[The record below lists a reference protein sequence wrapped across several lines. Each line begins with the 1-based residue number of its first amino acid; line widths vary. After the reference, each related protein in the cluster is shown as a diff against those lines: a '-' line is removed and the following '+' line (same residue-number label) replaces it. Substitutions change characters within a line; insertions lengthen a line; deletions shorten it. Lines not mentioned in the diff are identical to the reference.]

1 MTFNPPYR
9 RSAPDSP
16 THKAP
21 MHDYRAPTTQ
31 AVAALLLAFV
41 LTSTAAELP
50 SVPATASNQAAL
62 SGFDATVEAVRQ
74 TAVAAQ
80 VAGAI
85 VQIHAKAGDAVKAG
99 QPLLRIDATAANQ
112 AATASDAQ
120 VVAARASLDVA
131 QKELGRQQQLFRDR
145 FISQAALDRAEA
157 EFKATQAQVNVQ
169 MAQAGAARTQS
180 GFYLVR
186 APYAGVIAEVPV
198 SLGDMALPG
207 RPLVTLYDPSAL
219 RITATVPHT
228 VATRITAG
236 QLPRAELPG
245 LPGARQWVTPTRMQ
259 LLPTVDAST
268 HTVQLRVDL
277 PAGLSGVAP
286 GMFARLWLLAGAG
299 TDAATGSVTVPVQAV
314 VRRAEVNGLY
324 VLDPN
329 GRPLLRQVRLG
340 RTVGDRIEILS
351 GLTAGERVVTDPQAA
366 ARVR

>member
-1 MTFNPPYR
+1 MNFIPPTR
-9 RSAPDSP
+9 RCAPDRP

-21 MHDYRAPTTQ
+21 RHGHRAATTQ
-31 AVAALLLAFV
+31 AAAALLMAFA
-41 LTSTAAELP
+41 LSSTAAELP
-50 SVPATASNQAAL
+50 SVPATAGGQAAL
-62 SGFDATVEAVRQ
+62 SGFDATVEAVRH

-112 AATASDAQ
+112 SAAASDAQ
-120 VVAARASLDVA
+120 VVAARASLEVA
-131 QKELGRQQQLFRDR
+131 QKEFGRQQQLFRDR

-157 EFKATQAQVNVQ
+157 EFKATQAQVNVLL
-169 MAQAGAARTQS
+169 AQAGAARTQS

-198 SLGDMALPG
+198 ALGDMALPG
-207 RPLVTLYDPSAL
+207 RPLLTLYDPSAL

-228 VATRITAG
+228 VATRMAAG

-245 LPGARQWVTPTRMQ
+245 LPAARQWVTPTRMQ
-259 LLPTVDAST
+259 LLPTVDAAT

-277 PAGLSGVAP
+277 PAGLTGVAP
-286 GMFARLWLLAGAG
+286 GMFARVWLTAAG
-299 TDAATGSVTVPVQAV
+299 TDTAGGSVTVPVQAV
-314 VRRAEVNGLY
+314 VRRAEVSGLY

-340 RTVGDRIEILS
+340 RTQGDRIEILS

>member
-1 MTFNPPYR
+1 
-9 RSAPDSP
+9 
-16 THKAP
+16 
-21 MHDYRAPTTQ
+21 MHDDRLPTVS
-31 AVAALLLAFV
+31 AAGALLLAIA

-50 SVPATASNQAAL
+50 SVPATAGGQAAL
-62 SGFDATVEAVRQ
+62 SGFDATIEAVRQ
-74 TAVAAQ
+74 TALAAQ

-85 VQIHAKAGDAVKAG
+85 VQIHAKAGDVVKPG

-120 VVAARASLDVA
+120 VVAARAALDVA

-186 APYAGVIAEVPV
+186 APYAGVVAEVPV
-198 SLGDMALPG
+198 ALGDMAMPG
-207 RPLVTLYDPSAL
+207 RPLLTLYDPSAL
-219 RITATVPHT
+219 RVTATVPYS
-228 VATRITAG
+228 VASRMAPG
-236 QLPRAELPG
+236 QLPRIELPG
-245 LPGARQWVTPTRMQ
+245 LPAARQWVTPARTQ

-268 HTVQLRVDL
+268 HTVQLRADL
-277 PAGLSGVAP
+277 PGSVTGVAP
-286 GMFARLWLLAGAG
+286 GMFARLWLTAAGIDAG
-299 TDAATGSVTVPVQAV
+299 GGGVTVPAQAV
-314 VRRAEVNGLY
+314 VRRAEMSGLY

-340 RTVGDRIEILS
+340 RTQGDRVEILS